1 MSGPAVRVAVR
12 VGVAAALL
20 LPAACG
26 DGTEPAAFAASGA
39 WARPTPA
46 AATEGVVYLIVTSDV
61 ADELVGA
68 AVPASVAG
76 HADLDGTATFRFT
89 HALCPVSV
97 GRTRHLWRVSRN
109 FALDEEVTDQLR
121 PVFTKYYQRVKAVLE
136 TMQMVLD
143 TDGPARQ
150 VAVSADA
157 AALAMARIL
166 RRMVADE
173 AG

>member
-76 HADLDGTATFRFT
+76 HADLHTSNAAADGGHHHGAADDGGEVTMEHVDAVPIEAGGTVTFSPGGNHIMLVDLAAPLAEGDRFEMT
-89 HALCPVSV
+89 LRFSSGRSLVVPVVVSV
-97 GRTRHLWRVSRN
+97 N
-109 FALDEEVTDQLR
+109 PPD
-121 PVFTKYYQRVKAVLE
+121 
-136 TMQMVLD
+136 
-143 TDGPARQ
+143 
-150 VAVSADA
+150 
-157 AALAMARIL
+157 
-166 RRMVADE
+166 
-173 AG
+173 